1 MLSNPRRL
9 VAAAALLAIASSS
22 VAAPVANNNASWAVL
37 ATMSSSSR
45 PGNTANCATLAEGRK
60 AIDLG
65 TARTI
70 VGDRCVGRSAVA
82 QHATRAGW
90 LWGGGIVP
98 VGGFIAAQIL
108 LYLFTDTELH
118 GHPRGVSP
126 G

>member
-1 MLSNPRRL
+1 MSYKIRRL
-9 VAAAALLAIASSS
+9 VAAAVLLAVASSS
-22 VAAPVANNNASWAVL
+22 FAARVASNNGSWAAL

-45 PGNTANCATLAEGRK
+45 SDIRDVCASVTERGAGR
-60 AIDLG
+60 AIM
-65 TARTI
+65 
-70 VGDRCVGRSAVA
+70 GDRCAERVGVA
-82 QHATRAGW
+82 QHAAHGAW
-90 LWGGGIVP
+90 AWGGGIVP